1 MFDSEVNRK
10 EIERYLGYAGHTPDE
25 YTSALIGECVRE
37 LSKTSSPR
45 SCYRSFPIVWGQSA
59 DPEIIP
65 ISIDSMTIKSR
76 NLTRN
81 LRGCTRAVLL
91 AATLGLSC
99 DRLIRRAELSGSMV
113 KAAVFQA
120 AGAAMIEA
128 YVDDVNREIRSE
140 ARAEGLFC
148 RPRYSPGYGDVPLS
162 HQKDFDRIL
171 GLEKNAGIVL
181 SDTLLMTPSKSVTA
195 IIGLSPNNQNCI
207 LEGCEECS
215 LHESC
220 EFSRC
225 RNASADNRSAQSSAK
240 TSL

>member
-1 MFDSEVNRK
+1 MFDSEINRK

-25 YTSALIGECVRE
+25 FTSALIETCVRE
-37 LSKTSSPR
+37 LIDISSPR
-45 SCYRSFPIVWGQSA
+45 NYYLSFPIVWGKSA

-65 ISIDSMTIKSR
+65 ITIDSMTIKSR

-91 AATLGLSC
+91 AATLGLGC
-99 DRLIRRAELSGSMV
+99 DRLIRRAELAGSMT

-128 YVDDVNREIRSE
+128 YVDDVNRKIRSE
-140 ARAEGLFC
+140 AGADGLFC

-162 HQKDFDRIL
+162 HQRDFDRIL

-195 IIGLSPNNQNCI
+195 IIGLSPYNQNCI
-207 LEGCEECS
+207 LEGCEVCS
-215 LHESC
+215 FHESC

-225 RNASADNRSAQSSAK
+225 CTAN
-240 TSL
+240 